1 VSGRLIVIGACAAGA
16 ACWVSAVLGGLAAA
30 RWCAAGC
37 AALAALVIHAVTPRE
52 DAPRAPRHG
61 AGRSI
66 VRHPYP
72 RFDQLVSIVKWA
84 QRDRRYHDRVL
95 TPLLEQIA
103 ADVDD
108 TAPVDA
114 LRAELRDGLDRFERR
129 HRRWM

>member
-1 VSGRLIVIGACAAGA
+1 MTARLIVIGACAASA
-16 ACWVSAVLGGLAAA
+16 ACWVSAVLGGLVAA
-30 RWCAAGC
+30 RWSAAGC
-37 AALAALVIHAVTPRE
+37 VALATLLAHAVTPRQN
-52 DAPRAPRHG
+52 APRRPRYG
-61 AGRSI
+61 VGRTV

-72 RFDQLVSIVKWA
+72 RFDQLVSIVEWA
-84 QRDRRYHDRVL
+84 QRDRRYYDRVL

-114 LRAELRDGLDRFERR
+114 LRTELRDGLDRFERR

>member
-1 VSGRLIVIGACAAGA
+1 MSGRLIVIGACAAGA
-16 ACWVSAVLGGLAAA
+16 ACWVSAVLGGLTAA

-52 DAPRAPRHG
+52 DAPGTPRYG
-61 AGRSI
+61 GGRSI

-95 TPLLEQIA
+95 TPLLEQIV

-108 TAPVDA
+108 TAPVEA
-114 LRAELRDGLDRFERR
+114 LRTEIVEQLDRFEGRR
-129 HRRWM
+129 RRWT